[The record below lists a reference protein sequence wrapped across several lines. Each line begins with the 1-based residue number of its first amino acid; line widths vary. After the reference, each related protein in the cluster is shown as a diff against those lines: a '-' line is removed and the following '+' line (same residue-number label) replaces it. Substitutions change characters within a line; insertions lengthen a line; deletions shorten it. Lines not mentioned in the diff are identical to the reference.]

1 LLIHVLGIFS
11 IGIVMLI
18 CVAIA
23 LVKNRKRKGGYKGTW
38 MGILGLVLGM
48 ILTSTGGLI
57 IVDYLIWGAA

>member
-1 LLIHVLGIFS
+1 
-11 IGIVMLI
+11 MLI
-18 CVAIA
+18 CGAIA